1 MIRIVAVALVAL
13 SLALGASAQ
22 AQGTLA
28 KWTFDEDTTTWQSI
42 DPAAKLQVTKDQ
54 PAVRIAGMG
63 VAEYAYEVTA
73 GKLAGVMTEA
83 NADLSKAKSLRFWL
97 RASTATVLVVTL
109 AEKDGSN
116 YIAAFSSLPDVWQD
130 ISLDLSGFAL
140 SDDSQDEN
148 NLLDPG
154 QIASLGLVDVSSFL
168 VDMAAKAPFMIPPEL
183 GPRKLWLDDVSVDTE
198 PVLPRWETVEVN
210 GLQAVRLESFESMP
224 LQWMMISGGAAKI
237 AYDDQMHTHGNLSL
251 RLTYDL
257 PAGKLVGMLTGPA
270 TAPIAKALRL
280 RLSVRSEAAT
290 TLMVGLKEKDG
301 SQYNYPLP
309 VTAGQEMHVADLP
322 LTEFKLGD
330 DSTDENGKLD
340 LGQVSELQI
349 MDMSGILGQP
359 VGHNT
364 LWLDDILFI
373 E

>member
-1 MIRIVAVALVAL
+1 MFRTAVVALVTL
-13 SLALGASAQ
+13 SVWLAGSAQ

-28 KWTFDEDTTTWQSI
+28 KWTFDEDMATWQSV

-54 PAVRIAGMG
+54 PAVRIEGMG
-63 VAEYAYEVTA
+63 VAEYACEITA
-73 GKLAGVMTEA
+73 GKLAGLMTEVT
-83 NADLSKAKSLRFWL
+83 ADLAKAKSLRFWL
-97 RASTATVLVVTL
+97 RTSTPTVLILTL
-109 AEKDGSN
+109 GEKDGSS

-130 ISLDLSGFAL
+130 ISLDFSSFAL

-168 VDMAAKAPFMIPPEL
+168 VDLAAKAPFLIPPEL
-183 GPRKLWLDDVSVDTE
+183 GPRKLWLDDVSVDSE
-198 PVLPRWETVEVN
+198 PVLPRWEAAEVG
-210 GLQAVRLESFESMP
+210 GLKGVRLESFESLP
-224 LQWMMISGGAAKI
+224 LQWLMISGGATKI
-237 AYDDQMHTHGNLSL
+237 AYDDQVHTHGNLSL
-251 RLTYDL
+251 RVTYDL

-309 VTAGQEMHVADLP
+309 VAAGQELRVVDLP

-330 DSTDENGKLD
+330 DSADENGKLD
-340 LGQVSELQI
+340 LGQVSEFSVS
-349 MDMSGILGQP
+349 DMSGILGQP